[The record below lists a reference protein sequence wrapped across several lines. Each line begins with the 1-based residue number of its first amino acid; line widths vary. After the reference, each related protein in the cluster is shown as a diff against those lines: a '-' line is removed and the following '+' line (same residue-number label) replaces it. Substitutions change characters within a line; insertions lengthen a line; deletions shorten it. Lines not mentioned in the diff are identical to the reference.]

1 MAQFLSQAWFDT
13 VNTLNAQAG
22 ELNLPPAIA
31 NLIINVSI
39 EQDNPTSLHLNAG
52 KVEQGHHAQ
61 AVSTIKITKDALDE
75 IIQSK
80 DPNLA
85 VEAFMMGKIRID
97 GDMSAV
103 MSLQSTKPSPEQKAL
118 FKQIL
123 AATEF

>member
-39 EQDNPTSLHLNAG
+39 EQDNPTPLHLNAG

>member
-31 NLIINVSI
+31 NLIINISI
-39 EQDNPTSLHLNAG
+39 EQDNPTLLHLNAG
-52 KVEQGHHAQ
+52 KVEQGHHTQ

>member
-13 VNTLNAQAG
+13 VNALNAQAG

-39 EQDNPTSLHLNAG
+39 EQDNPTPLHLNAG

>member
-97 GDMSAV
+97 GDISAV

>member
-13 VNTLNAQAG
+13 VNALNAQAG

-97 GDMSAV
+97 GDISAV

>member
-39 EQDNPTSLHLNAG
+39 EQDNPTLLHLNAG